1 MPWVSGGNITG
12 TTGRKLRIEGININ
26 LSQDTVHSLTGT
38 IMYRTHVQDIGWTGW
53 KTLGQYSG
61 TSGRAKQVE
70 AIEIKLTGQLA
81 TFYNIYYSSHIE
93 CKLRSNGM
101 PVPLLRNGYSI
112 FNGTKYR

>member
-53 KTLGQYSG
+53 KTLGQYTCTHQQGEYDDCSQVHVISYELQV
-61 TSGRAKQVE
+61 TSYELIV
-70 AIEIKLTGQLA
+70 I
-81 TFYNIYYSSHIE
+81 
-93 CKLRSNGM
+93 
-101 PVPLLRNGYSI
+101 
-112 FNGTKYR
+112 

>member
-70 AIEIKLTGQLA
+70 AT
-81 TFYNIYYSSHIE
+81 
-93 CKLRSNGM
+93 
-101 PVPLLRNGYSI
+101 
-112 FNGTKYR
+112 YRELWMVRLGFKWADIRLNWY

>member
-1 MPWVSGGNITG
+1 
-12 TTGRKLRIEGININ
+12 
-26 LSQDTVHSLTGT
+26 
-38 IMYRTHVQDIGWTGW
+38 MYRTHVQDIGWTGW

-93 CKLRSNGM
+93 NYGWLGWASNGQTSGSTGISYRVEALRINLVRKGGTCTWKCCKL
-101 PVPLLRNGYSI
+101 L
-112 FNGTKYR
+112 

>member
-61 TSGRAKQVE
+61 TSCMAKQVE

-81 TFYNIYYSSHIE
+81 TFYNIYTTVHI
-93 CKLRSNGM
+93 
-101 PVPLLRNGYSI
+101 
-112 FNGTKYR
+112 

>member
-38 IMYRTHVQDIGWTGW
+38 IMYRTHVQDIGRTGW

-61 TSGRAKQVE
+61 TSCRVNITVRRSRQSGVARA
-70 AIEIKLTGQLA
+70 T
-81 TFYNIYYSSHIE
+81 
-93 CKLRSNGM
+93 C
-101 PVPLLRNGYSI
+101 PD
-112 FNGTKYR
+112 

>member
-26 LSQDTVHSLTGT
+26 LSQDTVHSLSGT
-38 IMYRTHVQDIGWTGW
+38 IMYRTHVQDIGWPGW

-93 CKLRSNGM
+93 NYGWLGWATNVQ
-101 PVPLLRNGYSI
+101 P
-112 FNGTKYR
+112 